1 MVTGSF
7 ILVGKEYYESRPVNP
22 GYGAVIDP
30 AVEGPEST
38 CTATAYSKAIEPH
51 PDSILF
57 VAR

>member
-7 ILVGKEYYESRPVNP
+7 ILVGKEYYEP
-22 GYGAVIDP
+22 GALDSSYGTVVDP

-51 PDSILF
+51 PDGILF